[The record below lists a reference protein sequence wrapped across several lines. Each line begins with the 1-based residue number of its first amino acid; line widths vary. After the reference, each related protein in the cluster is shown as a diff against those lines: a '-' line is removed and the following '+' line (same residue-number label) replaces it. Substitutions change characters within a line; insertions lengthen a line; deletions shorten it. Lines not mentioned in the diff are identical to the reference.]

1 MIDQETMDRF
11 MHLCNGRNFQQEK
24 KLGFNSATCYVRDS
38 WGSPLTMSRME
49 ELRGFGS
56 FFEQMKMDIQQSQVF
71 DANRKM
77 VSGCT
82 QFRNGITYQ
91 TNAAI
96 QNICYGMPSLLYQY
110 AKICPFGSIF
120 LGDITTDH
128 NERHFNNIKASGA
141 KTIEQLAQAESRGN
155 YHNVLNT
162 SLYVKTGLR
171 NVTTSLRK
179 RKVTGNSCE
188 AIDENLHMTTATAG
202 RADKR
207 ARAAEEV
214 VAARAEEPVRKK
226 RKKRVPLRLNL
237 QEMPNFYKVDRS
249 APKLRL
255 RMGAKCRRAAQGKG
269 VNVAPCGL

>member
-1 MIDQETMDRF
+1 
-11 MHLCNGRNFQQEK
+11 
-24 KLGFNSATCYVRDS
+24 
-38 WGSPLTMSRME
+38 
-49 ELRGFGS
+49 
-56 FFEQMKMDIQQSQVF
+56 MKIDIQQSQVF
-71 DANRKM
+71 DASGKM

-96 QNICYGMPSLLYQY
+96 QNICFGLPSLLFHY
-110 AKICPFGSIF
+110 AKICPFGTIF

-162 SLYVKTGLR
+162 SLYVKTGIR

-179 RKVTGNSCE
+179 RKMKGNSC
-188 AIDENLHMTTATAG
+188 AAVDENLYMLEGPAAAGG

-207 ARAAEEV
+207 ARAEV
-214 VAARAEEPVRKK
+214 VAARAEEPVKKK
-226 RKKRVPLRLNL
+226 RKKLMALRVNL
-237 QEMPNFYKVDRS
+237 QLVPNYKVDRS
-249 APKLRL
+249 RLKPRL
-255 RMGAKCRRAAQGKG
+255 RAGKKCKRAAQGSG